1 MIYYCNNHSHFLRYY
16 LWRRKKPNCNLFT
29 WKKKKC
35 VYWLMAN
42 IRTLYLQNVHTY
54 LCEIVEMLRNE
65 NMNVSHSQQTISK
78 IGNKN
83 VEQIVTISSS
93 LDTTYYLLRFLTN
106 FSCLKFDNIF
116 AHFCSG
122 CSIVLEVIPYTYFRF
137 KGLHS

>member
-1 MIYYCNNHSHFLRYY
+1 
-16 LWRRKKPNCNLFT
+16 
-29 WKKKKC
+29 
-35 VYWLMAN
+35 MAN

-83 VEQIVTISSS
+83 VEKNIHDFKFSRC
-93 LDTTYYLLRFLTN
+93 YYLLRFLTN

-116 AHFCSG
+116 AHFYSECP
-122 CSIVLEVIPYTYFRF
+122 IVLEVIPYTYFRF